1 MQGKAK
7 ETAASMALDKAKG
20 LATGVLK
27 DRLVKAAP
35 TALGKAQSMFG
46 KVQGAVQSTIPQPG
60 GVSTMEARQN
70 FRALGQGIR
79 KAVSTPESGGVGTME
94 ARQNFRAL
102 GQGIRNAFTGGGG
115 GGGAMPSAAK
125 GGLMRRKGKV
135 RVHNKELMIKKGTGS
150 LIKLMKR
157 KGVAVPLPLRV
168 PKRSK

>member
-1 MQGKAK
+1 
-7 ETAASMALDKAKG
+7 
-20 LATGVLK
+20 
-27 DRLVKAAP
+27 
-35 TALGKAQSMFG
+35 
-46 KVQGAVQSTIPQPG
+46 
-60 GVSTMEARQN
+60 MEARQN